1 MVKCRGIPTVTGIKH
16 GATAARG
23 ISVLCLLILQVWLVP
38 IQAQDTLTPDQPLSG
53 TLSESSQTY
62 TLTLTPETPFIIEV
76 SGYDVYAYLVSD
88 GQPLTPLNTETR
100 DQDGMPVTRIAFAAA
115 PTDVQMI
122 VEGAGAYTLR
132 LKENAVVGSTIA
144 VLQAGDRIVDDLFPG
159 ETHRYLLEADEDA
172 LLTLTVGTKQ
182 RSFYAR
188 VVNSTGETITP
199 LLSLA
204 DGDGFRD
211 LIALRGSGPYSLYLS
226 GIDRYTVSWEEGD
239 TLSASSGTLTL
250 GTTTDAPAG
259 GGRYIIDTD
268 EDVISIFFDEFDIQ
282 TTLFDRNGAPVAYTN
297 RFYDQEARRR
307 VFVYPLIGQS
317 PYTLLV
323 QSVNTYSVMPQR
335 GDASQVDL
343 GTLAV
348 NSTASATTAAG
359 RTPVYTLEAVGNDGL
374 ILTLF
379 YDPETL
385 RTTPPF
391 TLTSSDGQITTPS
404 RIWGG
409 TGQIQ
414 AFFTPQGQSP
424 YHLALALSGKF
435 SLSLV
440 ARQAAGVS
448 VALTTVD
455 TNLRSGPTLNAPV
468 LRKGQPGETYTA
480 IGRSA
485 DDTWVLLLTDDDT
498 ALWVYRQ
505 LVSTAPG
512 AVLAN
517 LPLVQAAS
525 VGPESSAST
534 QEAPVTSDATDTPL
548 PAPTT
553 TRMPQQAPVIT
564 FTPVPSVCQ
573 VISQGGVNV
582 RRTPSTTGE
591 VAGSLN
597 DGQTAEV
604 IGQIQDDNETVWW
617 QLANDTWVRSD
628 VVSEHGDCTL
638 APHVVM
644 PR

>member
-1 MVKCRGIPTVTGIKH
+1 MTWIKH

-23 ISVLCLLILQVWLVP
+23 VSVLCLLILQVWLVP
-38 IQAQDTLTPDQPLSG
+38 IQAQDILTPGQPISG
-53 TLSESSQTY
+53 TLSEASQTY

-76 SGYDVYAYLVSD
+76 SGYDIYAYLVAD
-88 GQPLTPLNTETR
+88 GQPITPLNTETR
-100 DQDGMPVTRIAFAAA
+100 DQDGMPVTRLAFATA

-122 VEGAGAYTLR
+122 VEGEGAYTLL

-144 VLQAGDRIVDDLFPG
+144 VLQAGDRIVDNLFPG
-159 ETHRYLLEADEDA
+159 ETHRYLLEAGENA
-172 LLTLTVGTKQ
+172 LLTLTVETKQ

-188 VVNSTGETITP
+188 VLNREGEAITP

-226 GIDRYTVSWEEGD
+226 GIDRYAVSWQEGD
-239 TLSASSGTLTL
+239 TLSASNGTLTL
-250 GTTTDAPAG
+250 GAATDAPAG
-259 GGRYIIDTD
+259 GGRYTIETD
-268 EDVISIFFDEFDIQ
+268 EDIISILFDEFDIQ
-282 TTLFDRNGAPVAYTN
+282 TTLFDRNGAPIAYTN
-297 RFYDQEARRR
+297 RFYDQEARQRI
-307 VFVYPLIGQS
+307 FVYPLTGRS

-323 QSVNTYSVMPQR
+323 QSVNTYSVMPQS
-335 GDASQVDL
+335 GNASQVDL
-343 GTLAV
+343 GTLSV
-348 NSTASATTAAG
+348 NSTASATTATG
-359 RTPVYTLEAVGNDGL
+359 RTPVYTLETIGDDEL

-391 TLTSSDGQITTPS
+391 TLKSSDGQITTPS
-404 RIWGG
+404 RIWAS
-409 TGQIQ
+409 TDQIQ
-414 AFFTPQGQSP
+414 AFLTPQGQPP

-440 ARQAAGVS
+440 ARQAAGIS

-485 DDTWVLLLTDDDT
+485 DDTWLLLLTDDDT

-505 LVSTAPG
+505 LISTDSSAI
-512 AVLAN
+512 LAN

-525 VGPESSAST
+525 VGPETSTST
-534 QEAPVTSDATDTPL
+534 QEASIPTNSTNSPT
-548 PAPTT
+548 PAPTS
-553 TRMPQQAPVIT
+553 TRLPQQAPVIT

-582 RRTPSTTGE
+582 RRTPSTTGQ

-604 IGQIQDDNETVWW
+604 IGQIQDDNKAVWW

-628 VVSEHGDCTL
+628 VVGERGDCTL